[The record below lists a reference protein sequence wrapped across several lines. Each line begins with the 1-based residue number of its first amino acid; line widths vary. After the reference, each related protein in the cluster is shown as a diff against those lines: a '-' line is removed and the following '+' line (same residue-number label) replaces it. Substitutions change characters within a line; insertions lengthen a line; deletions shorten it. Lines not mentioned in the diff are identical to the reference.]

1 MAMTDRSEGKRVSSI
16 TGQALLEQ
24 LRQLDESERI
34 EAKRGSRVGESLL
47 ETVCAFSNEPGL
59 GGGWLLLGVEKGSD
73 QPGDYVVVGIA
84 DPDGL
89 LNDLHTRCANAFN
102 VPVRIQARAEKL
114 AGKTVVVVEVPEMDK
129 ANRPIHFHNKP
140 LPKSAWRRSPNG
152 DYRCNDN
159 DLAEL
164 YQQRTGQSFDGSVVQ
179 VASIED
185 IDSDALDYYRQARES
200 ISPSAEELNFNDE
213 ELLES
218 LGGAV
223 RQSGQ
228 LLPTVAGILLF
239 GRRPAIRR
247 LFPANRVDYIRVP
260 GKEWIEDP
268 EERFTTLDMRDTL
281 PRLIQRAS
289 AAVLDDLPKAFRL
302 PEGSIQRDE
311 HPILPAKV
319 VREAIVNA
327 VMHRNYQRHQP
338 TQLVRYSNRLEMSNP
353 GYSLK
358 AIEQLGEPGSEWRNP
373 VIASV
378 LHEMGLAETKGSG
391 IRVMRRLM
399 EQADLS
405 PPSFDSDRHR
415 DQFAAI
421 YLFHHFLSED
431 DIRWLG
437 QFQKFGLTMDEQRA
451 LIFLRETGR
460 ISNADYRDLN
470 RVDTLVASQHLAH
483 LRDLQL
489 VTQVPKGPA
498 TYYLPG
504 AALDFSGSS
513 EAPDR
518 SEDDLFTHIDDK
530 DDSAKELSPSSRE
543 RDEPLSRESEFLS
556 RESNSL
562 SRESTSLSR
571 ESLMQELPASLRVE
585 LDQLGQR
592 SRKPDRFRSVLSQL
606 CKLRP
611 YSVRELSIITA
622 RNSSYLQHQYLTPMV
637 RERLLKLKFPEE
649 PNRPDQAYLSNE
661 TTE

>member
-1 MAMTDRSEGKRVSSI
+1 MAMADRKEEQRVSSI
-16 TGQALLEQ
+16 TCQALLEQ
-24 LRQLDESERI
+24 LRQLDESERM
-34 EAKRGSRVGESLL
+34 EAKRGSKVGESLL
-47 ETVCAFSNEPGL
+47 ETVCAFSN
-59 GGGWLLLGVEKGSD
+59 
-73 QPGDYVVVGIA
+73 
-84 DPDGL
+84 
-89 LNDLHTRCANAFN
+89 
-102 VPVRIQARAEKL
+102 
-114 AGKTVVVVEVPEMDK
+114 
-129 ANRPIHFHNKP
+129 KP
-140 LPKSAWRRSPNG
+140 LPRSAWRRSPNG
-152 DYRCNDN
+152 DYRCNHN

-164 YQQRTGQSFDGSVVQ
+164 YQQRTGQSFDGSIVQ
-179 VASIED
+179 GASIED
-185 IDSDALDYYRQARES
+185 IDSDALDYYRQVRES
-200 ISPSAEELNFNDE
+200 ISPSAEELNFNDK

-223 RQSGQ
+223 RQSDQ
-228 LLPTVAGILLF
+228 LVPTVAGILLF

-247 LFPANRVDYIRVP
+247 LFPSNRVDYIRVP

-338 TQLVRYSNRLEMSNP
+338 IQLVRYSNRLEVSNP

-489 VTQVPKGPA
+489 VNQVPKGPA

-504 AALDFSGSS
+504 VALDFSGPS

-518 SEDDLFTHIDDK
+518 SEEDLFTHIDDK
-530 DDSAKELSPSSRE
+530 DDSATELSSSRE
-543 RDEPLSRESEFLS
+543 RNELLSRESEFLS
-556 RESNSL
+556 RESTSL

-571 ESLMQELPASLRVE
+571 ESLRQELPASLRVE

-592 SRKPDRFRSVLSQL
+592 SRKPDRFRSVLRQL

-611 YSVRELSIITA
+611 YSVRELSIITV

-637 RERLLKLKFPEE
+637 RAGLLKLKFPEE